1 MLEHM
6 TFKQQRIAEGFLFT
20 DLYQLT
26 MAQLYFRTGMGETRA
41 QFDHF
46 FRDYPN
52 YGDHQAG
59 FCVNAGLAWLL
70 DWMGE
75 AQVKG
80 ADLEV
85 LRSFTGRTGAR
96 LFGDDFLDWLKTNG
110 TFESLTLRAI
120 PEGRVVHPGVPLT
133 VVEGPLI
140 MAQILETALL
150 AQLNYQTLIA
160 TKAARIKDSAR
171 GGVVIEM
178 GVRRAH
184 DKGANAGTRAAL
196 IGGADFTSNTG
207 TSYVLGFPPRG
218 THAHSMVQ
226 AFVALGYGELE
237 AFRAYADTY
246 PDECLLLVDT
256 IDTLN
261 SGVPNAITVFEELRR
276 KGHEPVGIRLDSG
289 DLAYLSIQA
298 AKQLNDAGFPDTTI
312 TLSSNLDE
320 LVIWQILTQ
329 ITQEAPSYGLDPDAL
344 SKRLTYG
351 VGTRLITSAG
361 DTALGGVYKL
371 VAIDKGG
378 VWQPA
383 IKLSDS
389 RDKVPNPG
397 GKRAWRVYDAR
408 DHATA
413 DLLTLPDETPQA
425 GARLRLHHPSDP
437 VRHRTLAAHEVS
449 RVEPLLETVLDEGRL
464 VYDQPDI
471 TAMRELRGR
480 DVAAL
485 NSGVRR
491 LVNPHIYHVSLSD
504 ELWALKQSLIAS
516 VANGAQP
523 GDDLA
528 HDPVQARSVS

>member
-1 MLEHM
+1 MLRRM
-6 TFKQQRIAEGFLFT
+6 TFQEQRLAEGFLFT

-26 MAQLYFRTGMGETRA
+26 MAQLYFRTGMAGTRA

-46 FRDYPN
+46 FRAYPN

-59 FCVNAGLAWLL
+59 FCVTAGLAWLL
-70 DWMGE
+70 DWMRE
-75 AQVKG
+75 ARVTDD
-80 ADLEV
+80 DLAV
-85 LRSFTGRTGAR
+85 LRSLTGRTGAR
-96 LFGDDFLDWLKTNG
+96 LFGDDFLGWLKVHG
-110 TFESLTLRAI
+110 TFESLTLRAV

-140 MAQILETALL
+140 MAQVLETALL

-160 TKAARIKDSAR
+160 TKAARVKDSAR

-184 DKGANAGTRAAL
+184 DRGANAGTRAAL

-207 TSYVLGFPPRG
+207 MSHVLGFQPRG

-226 AFVALGYGELE
+226 AFVALGLGELE
-237 AFRAYADTY
+237 AFRAYAETY

-256 IDTLN
+256 IDTLH

-276 KGHEPVGIRLDSG
+276 RGHEPVGIRLDSG

-298 AKQLNDAGFPDTTI
+298 AKQLNEAGFPDTTI

-329 ITQEAPSYGLDPDAL
+329 ITQEAPTYGLEPDAL
-344 SKRLTYG
+344 IRRLTYG
-351 VGTRLITSAG
+351 VGTRLITSEG

-371 VAIDKGG
+371 VAIQKEGT
-378 VWQPA
+378 WRPA

-397 GKRAWRVYDAR
+397 SKRAWRVYDAR
-408 DHATA
+408 HHATA
-413 DLLTLPDETPQA
+413 DLLSTPEETPRA
-425 GARLRLHHPSDP
+425 GERLRLYHPSDP
-437 VRHRTLAAHEVS
+437 ARHRTLPAHEVS
-449 RVEPLLETVLDEGRL
+449 RVEPLLTTILDEGRL
-464 VYDQPDI
+464 VYDLPDI
-471 TAMRELRGR
+471 TAMRELRER

-485 NSGVRR
+485 NTGVRR
-491 LVNPHIYHVSLSD
+491 LVNPHIYHVSLSSG
-504 ELWALKQSLIAS
+504 LWTLKQDLIHS
-516 VANGAQP
+516 VMNGTHN
-523 GDDLA
+523 GI
-528 HDPVQARSVS
+528 

>member
-1 MLEHM
+1 MLRGMNAHE
-6 TFKQQRIAEGFLFT
+6 QRLAEGFLFT

-26 MAQLYFRTGMGETRA
+26 MAQLYFRAGMGETRA

-46 FRDYPN
+46 FRAYPN

-59 FCVNAGLAWLL
+59 YCVNAGLAWLL
-70 DWMGE
+70 DWME
-75 AQVKG
+75 A
-80 ADLEV
+80 ARANENDLGV
-85 LRSFTGRTGAR
+85 LKSFTGRTGER
-96 LFGDDFLDWLKTNG
+96 LFGDDFLDWLKMHG

-160 TKAARIKDSAR
+160 TKAARVKESAR
-171 GGVVIEM
+171 GGMVLEF

-184 DKGANAGTRAAL
+184 DRGANAGTRAAL

-207 TSYVLGFPPRG
+207 ISHVLGFPPKG

-226 AFVALGYGELE
+226 AFIALGLGELE
-237 AFRAYADTY
+237 AFRAYAETY

-256 IDTLN
+256 VDTLY
-261 SGVPNAITVFEELRR
+261 SGVPHAITVFEELRR
-276 KGHEPVGIRLDSG
+276 KGFEPVGIRLDSG

-298 AKQLNDAGFPDTTI
+298 AKMLNDAGFPDTSI

-329 ITQEAPSYGLDPDAL
+329 ITQEAPAYGLEPDAL
-344 SKRLTYG
+344 IKRLTYG
-351 VGTRLITSAG
+351 VGTRLITSEG

-378 VWQPA
+378 EWQPA

-408 DHATA
+408 NHATA
-413 DLLTLPDETPQA
+413 DLLTTPDETPEA
-425 GARLRLHHPSDP
+425 GEPLRLYHPSDP
-437 VRHRTLAAHEVS
+437 AKTRSLSARNVT
-449 RVEPLLETVLDEGRL
+449 RVEPLLKTILDEGQL
-464 VYDQPDI
+464 VYDLPDI
-471 TAMRELRGR
+471 AEMREQRVH
-480 DVAAL
+480 DIDAL

-504 ELWALKQSLIAS
+504 KLFKLKQNLIAS
-516 VANGAQP
+516 VR
-523 GDDLA
+523 GDN
-528 HDPVQARSVS
+528 HE

>member
-1 MLEHM
+1 MNA
-6 TFKQQRIAEGFLFT
+6 KQQRLAEGFLFT

-26 MAQLYFRTGMGETRA
+26 MAQLYFRAEMGETRA

-46 FRDYPN
+46 FRSYPN

-59 FCVNAGLAWLL
+59 YCVNAGLGWLL
-70 DWMGE
+70 DWMKESRVNNG
-75 AQVKG
+75 
-80 ADLEV
+80 DLEV
-85 LRSFTGRTGAR
+85 LRNLTGRTGER
-96 LFGDDFLDWLKTNG
+96 LFGDDFLEYLRQNG
-110 TFESLTLRAI
+110 TFECLTLRAI
-120 PEGRVVHPGVPLT
+120 PEGRVVHPGEPLT

-140 MAQILETALL
+140 MAQVLETALL

-160 TKAARIKDSAR
+160 TKAARIKESAR
-171 GGVVIEM
+171 GGLVLEF

-184 DKGANAGTRAAL
+184 DRGANAGTRAAL

-207 TSYVLGFPPRG
+207 ISYVLGFPPKG

-226 AFVALGYGELE
+226 AFVALGLGELE
-237 AFRAYADTY
+237 AFRAYANTY

-256 IDTLN
+256 IDTLG
-261 SGVPNAITVFEELRR
+261 SGVPNAITVFEELKR
-276 KGHEPVGIRLDSG
+276 KGHKPVGIRLDSG

-298 AKQLNDAGFPDTTI
+298 AKLLNEAGFPDVTI

-329 ITQEAPSYGLDPDAL
+329 ITQEAPAYGLEAEAIIR
-344 SKRLTYG
+344 RLVYG
-351 VGTRLITSAG
+351 VGTRLITSEG

-371 VAIDKGG
+371 VAIDKDG

-397 GKRAWRVYDAR
+397 GKRAWRIYDAR
-408 DHATA
+408 NHATA
-413 DLLTLPDETPQA
+413 DLLTALDETPRA
-425 GARLRLHHPSDP
+425 GERLVLHHPSDP
-437 VRHRTLAAHEVS
+437 AKTRVLPPGEVS
-449 RVEPLLETVLDEGRL
+449 RVEELLKPIWDEGRL
-464 VYDQPDI
+464 VYDLPDI
-471 TAMRELRGR
+471 PAMREQRVH

-504 ELWALKQSLIAS
+504 TLWTLKRDLIRTTR
-516 VANGAQP
+516 NGAHLP
-523 GDDLA
+523 DV
-528 HDPVQARSVS
+528 PVA

>member
-1 MLEHM
+1 MNASE
-6 TFKQQRIAEGFLFT
+6 QRLAEGFLFT

-26 MAQLYFRTGMGETRA
+26 MAQLYFRTGMGETKA

-46 FRDYPN
+46 FREYPN

-59 FCVNAGLAWLL
+59 YCVNAGLGWLL
-70 DWMGE
+70 DWMD
-75 AQVKG
+75 ASRVTDD
-80 ADLEV
+80 DLAV
-85 LRSFTGRTGAR
+85 LKSLTGRTGAR
-96 LFGDDFLDWLKTNG
+96 LFGDDFLDWLKTHG

-133 VVEGPLI
+133 VVEGPLLI
-140 MAQILETALL
+140 AQILETALL

-160 TKAARIKDSAR
+160 TKAARVKESAR
-171 GGVVIEM
+171 GGTVLEF

-184 DKGANAGTRAAL
+184 DRGANAGTRAAL

-207 TSYVLGFPPRG
+207 VSHVLGFPPKG

-226 AFVALGYGELE
+226 AFIALGLGELA
-237 AFRAYADTY
+237 AFRAYAETY

-256 IDTLN
+256 VDTLN
-261 SGVPNAITVFEELRR
+261 SGVPHAITVFEELRHQ
-276 KGHEPVGIRLDSG
+276 GHEPVGIRLDSG

-298 AKQLNDAGFPDTTI
+298 AKLLNDAGFPETSI

-329 ITQEAPSYGLDPDAL
+329 ISQEAPAYGLDPDAL
-344 SKRLTYG
+344 IRRLTYG

-361 DTALGGVYKL
+361 ETALGGVYKL
-371 VAIDKGG
+371 VSIEKDGA
-378 VWQPA
+378 WQPA

-397 GKRAWRVYDAR
+397 DKRAWRIYDAR
-408 DHATA
+408 NHATA
-413 DLLTLPDETPQA
+413 DLLTLPDETPRA
-425 GARLRLHHPSDP
+425 GDILRLHHPSDAAKT
-437 VRHRTLAAHEVS
+437 RTLKAGEVT
-449 RVEPLLETVLDEGRL
+449 RVEPLLTTILDEGRL
-464 VYDQPDI
+464 VYDLPDI
-471 TAMRELRGR
+471 AEMRERR
-480 DVAAL
+480 VHDVDAL

-504 ELWALKQSLIAS
+504 ELWELKQELIAS
-516 VANGAQP
+516 VR
-523 GDDLA
+523 DDN
-528 HDPVQARSVS
+528 HG

>member
-1 MLEHM
+1 MLWAM
-6 TFKQQRIAEGFLFT
+6 TYEQQRIAEGFLFT

-26 MAQLYFRTGMGETRA
+26 MAQLYFRAGIGETRA

-46 FRDYPN
+46 FRAYPN
-52 YGDHQAG
+52 YGDHKAG
-59 FCVNAGLAWLL
+59 FCVNAGLGWLL
-70 DWMGE
+70 DWMRE
-75 AQVKG
+75 ARVNG
-80 ADLEV
+80 RDLEV
-85 LRSFTGRTGAR
+85 LRTLTGRTGAR
-96 LFGDDFLDWLKTNG
+96 LFSDDFLAWLEVHG

-140 MAQILETALL
+140 IAQLLETALL

-160 TKAARIKDSAR
+160 TKAARIKESAR
-171 GGVVIEM
+171 GGLVLEF

-184 DKGANAGTRAAL
+184 DRGANAGTRAAL

-207 TSYVLGFPPRG
+207 ISHVLGFAPKG

-226 AFVALGYGELE
+226 AFVALGLGELE
-237 AFRAYADTY
+237 AFRAYAETY

-256 IDTLN
+256 IDTLG

-298 AKQLNDAGFPDTTI
+298 ARLLNEAGFPDTSI

-329 ITQEAPSYGLDPDAL
+329 ITQEAPAYGLDPEAL
-344 SKRLTYG
+344 IRRLTYG
-351 VGTRLITSAG
+351 VGTRLITSEG

-378 VWQPA
+378 VWSPA

-397 GKRAWRVYDAR
+397 NKRAWRIYDAR
-408 DHATA
+408 HHATA
-413 DLLTLPDETPQA
+413 DLLTASNEAPRA
-425 GARLRLHHPSDP
+425 GEPLRLHHPSDP
-437 VRHRTLAAHEVS
+437 LRYRTLAAREVT
-449 RVEPLLETVLDEGRL
+449 RVEPLLETVLEEGCL
-464 VYDQPDI
+464 VAELPDI
-471 TAMRELRGR
+471 AAMREVRVR

-491 LVNPHIYHVSLSD
+491 LVNPHIYHVSLSSG
-504 ELWALKQSLIAS
+504 LWALKQELI
-516 VANGAQP
+516 
-523 GDDLA
+523 
-528 HDPVQARSVS
+528 QAVTAPPN